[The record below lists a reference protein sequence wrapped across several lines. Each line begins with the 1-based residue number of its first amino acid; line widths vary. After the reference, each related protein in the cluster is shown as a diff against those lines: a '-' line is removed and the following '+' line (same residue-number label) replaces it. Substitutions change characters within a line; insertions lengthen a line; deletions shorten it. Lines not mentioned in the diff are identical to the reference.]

1 MYPEEI
7 KYTKDHEWVRVNK
20 GVAEIGITVFAEQSL
35 GDVVFVDL
43 PDVGNDLVQF
53 LKFGEIESVKAVSD
67 LFAPISGEIIEKNI
81 NIDKFPETVNNDPF
95 NKGWLLR
102 VKIKDSSELEE
113 LLDLKDYEKL
123 IDDK

>member
-20 GVAEIGITVFAEQSL
+20 DVAEIGITVFAEQSL

-43 PDVGNDLVQF
+43 PDVGDDLVQF

>member
-20 GVAEIGITVFAEQSL
+20 DVAEIGITVFAEQSL

-43 PDVGNDLVQF
+43 PDVGDDLVQF
-53 LKFGEIESVKAVSD
+53 SKFGEIESVKAVSD
-67 LFAPISGEIIEKNI
+67 LFAPISGEIIEKNTD
-81 NIDKFPETVNNDPF
+81 IDKFPETVNNDPF

-113 LLDLKDYEKL
+113 LLDLNDYEKL

>member
-20 GVAEIGITVFAEQSL
+20 DVAEIGITVFAEQSL

-43 PDVGNDLVQF
+43 PDVGDDLVQF
-53 LKFGEIESVKAVSD
+53 SKFGEIESVKAVSD

-81 NIDKFPETVNNDPF
+81 DIDKFPETVNNDPF

-113 LLDLKDYEKL
+113 LLDLNDYEKL

>member
-7 KYTKDHEWVRVNK
+7 KYTKDHEWVRINED
-20 GVAEIGITVFAEQSL
+20 VAEIGITIFAEQLL

-43 PDVGNDLVQF
+43 PAVGDDLIQF
-53 LKFGEIESVKAVSD
+53 SKFGEIESVKAVSD

-81 NIDKFPETVNNDPF
+81 DIDKFPETVNNDPF

-102 VKIKDSSELEE
+102 VKIKDNSELQK

-123 IDDK
+123 IDEK

>member
-20 GVAEIGITVFAEQSL
+20 DVAEIGITVFAEQLL

-43 PDVGNDLVQF
+43 PDVGEDLVQF
-53 LKFGEIESVKAVSD
+53 SKFGEIESVKAVSD

-81 NIDKFPETVNNDPF
+81 DIDKFPETVNNDPF
-95 NKGWLLR
+95 HKGWLLR
-102 VKIKDSSELEE
+102 VKIKDSSELEQ
-113 LLDLKDYEKL
+113 LLNLKDYKKL
-123 IDDK
+123 IDEK

>member
-20 GVAEIGITVFAEQSL
+20 DVAEIGITVFAEQSL